1 MKPVYTLTAKGVGA
15 SKLNMSSFKRYNLLY
30 SEHKLLSMIPTR
42 GLTMSEL
49 EVRYHEDQYFFS
61 TPKNKRRAIN
71 AVRKL
76 VQLGYLKR
84 TR

>member
-1 MKPVYTLTAKGVGA
+1 MKPVYTLTSKGEDA
-15 SKLNMSSFKRYNLLY
+15 ANLTMRSFKRYNLLY
-30 SEHKLLSMIPTR
+30 SEHKLLSTIPTR

-49 EVRYHEDQYFFS
+49 EIRYHKDQYYFS

-71 AVRKL
+71 TVRKL
-76 VQLGYLKR
+76 VRLGYLKR